1 MEQHY
6 TDKEFC
12 AAFKINRSTSAEWR
26 EKGIV
31 GYLKLP
37 NGQIR
42 YSQSHID
49 ALKGFE
55 HEQSPAVQDSKH
67 PVKRAVV
74 DIGVAKRRGNG
85 SVSKNA

>member
-12 AAFKINRSTSAEWR
+12 TAFKINRSTSAEWR

-42 YSQSHID
+42 YAQSHVD
-49 ALKGFE
+49 ALKQFQ
-55 HEQSPAVQDSKH
+55 HDVSPAIEDCSR
-67 PVKRAVV
+67 PVKRGVV
-74 DIGVAKRRGNG
+74 DIRVAKG
-85 SVSKNA
+85 SRNVRVSQ